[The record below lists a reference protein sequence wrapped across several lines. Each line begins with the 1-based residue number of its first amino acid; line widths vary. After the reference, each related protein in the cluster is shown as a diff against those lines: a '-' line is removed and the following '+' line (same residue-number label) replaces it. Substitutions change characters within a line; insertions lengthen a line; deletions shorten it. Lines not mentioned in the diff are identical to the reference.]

1 MKTYTCTAADT
12 TGTIM
17 KFLRRG
23 SSVHSVRAV
32 LQAEGFFP
40 ISITVKSARAVRVSS
55 RITKETLLEFTGLV
69 SVLLKSGLSV
79 KDALGIVNN
88 VTKDMKVTALAS
100 RIARDMNAGYSL
112 FLSIQNL
119 GSSLPPI
126 YSGMIR
132 AGETT
137 GDLVPI
143 FSKLHTYLLR
153 QKRIREKLAGS
164 LLYPIIV
171 LSTALSSLLLVSAFI
186 IPRISSLFSG
196 FGTQIPES
204 IQRSLSLS
212 NGIVTACIAAVPL
225 FILSK
230 ILFFRIRKK
239 SKALDRSITLLKLML
254 PIAGPLV
261 RDTILVNI
269 LFILDALT
277 SCGITVED
285 SLYEITLMPGSI
297 LFQEIFNR
305 LHNGVLKGIS
315 FSDALY
321 REKILPEKISR
332 WVAIGEKTGEVEKV
346 FGQLASYYENE
357 LEKRSARLVSIIEPG
372 LILLTG
378 ILLLGLILFII
389 VPLFSALGS
398 LMG

>member
-1 MKTYTCTAADT
+1 
-12 TGTIM
+12 M